1 MSTKAGSC
9 HSRSGNVSR
18 GTQRLRAS
26 ASGRYMEVKCTADL
40 EPLVEFGIVPKAV
53 ARLPPDTASS
63 ERQWL
68 SDMRQ
73 CVFHLRATDVCPA

>member
-1 MSTKAGSC
+1 
-9 HSRSGNVSR
+9 
-18 GTQRLRAS
+18 
-26 ASGRYMEVKCTADL
+26 MEVKCTADL